1 MSTRPIL
8 RYHGGKFLLS
18 DWIISHFPEH
28 RIYVEPFGGAG
39 SVLLSKKRSYQDV
52 YNDLDSEIVNLFRV
66 VRDRG
71 AELLSAIELTPYSRD
86 EFKLSYEKT
95 DDPIEQAR
103 RLVVRSFMGHG
114 SNSHNR
120 ATGFRRHSRHSG
132 TSPCS
137 DWRNYPPALTDIID
151 RLRGVVIENRDAF
164 GLISEQDSEQTLF
177 YLDPPYVM
185 STRDKGSD
193 YRFEMTDDQHRELA
207 ELLHGLAGMVVLSG
221 YHSELY
227 DDLYA
232 DWAFV
237 DRRALADGA
246 RERVETLWLNPACSK
261 ALTEESA
268 QHALDLA

>member
-1 MSTRPIL
+1 
-8 RYHGGKFLLS
+8 
-18 DWIISHFPEH
+18 
-28 RIYVEPFGGAG
+28 
-39 SVLLSKKRSYQDV
+39 
-52 YNDLDSEIVNLFRV
+52 
-66 VRDRG
+66 
-71 AELLSAIELTPYSRD
+71 
-86 EFKLSYEKT
+86 
-95 DDPIEQAR
+95 
-103 RLVVRSFMGHG
+103 MGHG

-137 DWRNYPPALTDIID
+137 DWRNYPAALTEIID

-164 GLISEQDSEQTLF
+164 GLIAEQDSEQTLF

-185 STRDKGSD
+185 STRDKGAD
-193 YRFEMTDDQHRELA
+193 YRFEMTDDQHRDLA
-207 ELLHGLAGMVVLSG
+207 ELLHSLSGMVVLSG
-221 YHSELY
+221 YHSALY

-261 ALTEESA
+261 ALAVETA
-268 QHALDLA
+268 QHTLALI